1 MPKNKQSLQQQK
13 LSGILVIIRGSE
25 EEERMPSRSSTCP
38 RVPPNKGGLYGATG
52 NPVVRGYSGPD
63 GGSLFYK

>member
-38 RVPPNKGGLYGATG
+38 RVPPNRVDYMGQLATQW
-52 NPVVRGYSGPD
+52 
-63 GGSLFYK
+63 